1 MELYEAIEK
10 RRTIRKF
17 EAPATKEQ
25 IRRIIVAGTK
35 APSGANQQRWEFI
48 LVDDPAL
55 IEKISE
61 RKYVLNRGNKP
72 RGEAAESPEKEK
84 GAQMQKESFANASHV
99 AVYYKEGGIG
109 DAWMCLE
116 NMSLAAVAEGLGTRI
131 AASAWE
137 PIKISIRSLRLRPGT
152 SSLRSSPSASRPWSR
167 LREISGLREAGFIT
181 INFDGLVKSPSAGAI
196 HESPLLHRFYARP
209 AL

>member
-17 EAPATKEQ
+17 KAPATKEQ
-25 IRRIIVAGTK
+25 IMRIIVAGTK

-48 LVDDPAL
+48 LVEDPAS
-55 IEKISE
+55 IGKISE

-72 RGEAAESPEKEK
+72 RGEAAETPEKEK

-99 AVYYKEGGIG
+99 AVYFKEGGVG

-131 AASAWE
+131 AAFGMGADKDINQILKVPAGFELAAVLSIGVPAME
-137 PIKISIRSLRLRPGT
+137 PAPRNLRPE
-152 SSLRSSPSASRPWSR
+152 RSW
-167 LREISGLREAGFIT
+167 
-181 INFDGLVKSPSAGAI
+181 
-196 HESPLLHRFYARP
+196 LHRDRF
-209 AL
+209 